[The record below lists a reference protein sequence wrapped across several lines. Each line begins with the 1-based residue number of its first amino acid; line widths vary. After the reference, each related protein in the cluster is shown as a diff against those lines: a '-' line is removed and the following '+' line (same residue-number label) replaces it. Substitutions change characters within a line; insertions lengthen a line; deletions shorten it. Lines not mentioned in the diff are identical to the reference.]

1 MRLPTTRPRRPRA
14 STQQPPCAS
23 ALPFPPPPPHPSV
36 LLRWDGG
43 RRDAGQVSGAQY
55 HEDCHDLPSSLAPP
69 WQTPTC
75 RSPGHRPPDTL
86 VFPAAR
92 LDATTRSSG
101 PQSREN
107 RDEDERQ
114 AASRRLYPVEHITP
128 SEECHQRHSA
138 HQDPPEPPFP
148 CPTHREKEARLCHCA
163 SSASKGEAEENTGG
177 GGNDCSK
184 NSRRSDASPWTS
196 LEVRGWQHGRITAF
210 LLLLFATSSTWRQC
224 AALCPP
230 RCQCDDLALSATCS
244 DAALEVIPIQLNPEV
259 ESISL
264 HGNRIS
270 AVDQSLG
277 FYARLRHLDLSSNRL
292 RSLGER
298 NFQLQGSLAALN
310 VSGNHIGAVSRHA
323 FAGIGLSES
332 LRVLDMARN
341 RLGTFPLACIA
352 GLKSL
357 QELHLGHNQLTSVG
371 DGDSGGEIHLHAL
384 EVLDL
389 TGNRLQEVPTRF
401 LSHLIGLRVLLLAR
415 NELSGLPDGSL
426 PTPGLH
432 TLSFAGNVNLGSS
445 GMEDTALSSTS
456 GTLSYLDLS
465 DCGLTSVPIKA
476 LSFLAPA
483 LTDLDLSGNPI
494 GEFPEGS
501 FSPLRSLRRV
511 HLSRLSLLSTVHP
524 ATFASLPTSSSLSSS
539 PQAVTAMCP
548 PQLEHI
554 SMEWNPGLQRLPD
567 GLLTSCTRLTT
578 LALRGAALEGLD
590 ATVLPAPPVRLR
602 SLSLAGNPLR
612 CNCSL
617 MWLSALANATVGSQP
632 FLDGARCAE
641 PPRLAGRLLSRLPEA
656 ELRCEP
662 SWETVL
668 AIAMASVTFLLL
680 VAFAIL
686 FGRRCA
692 RHHKCCGSLETPTP
706 TPTAPPPPPPRRHFP
721 PFNPSQHQN
730 GSSHRKDMEFGV
742 WGGKG
747 PLGGGRDDSIAANEY
762 TDLIGVGVGRMVI
775 PAGYRGP
782 TGVYV

>member
-1 MRLPTTRPRRPRA
+1 MRLPASKRPRRVRA
-14 STQQPPCAS
+14 SAQQSLSCTDADSP
-23 ALPFPPPPPHPSV
+23 PFPPHPPHPSV
-36 LLRWDGG
+36 LLRCDGAEESG
-43 RRDAGQVSGAQY
+43 IPTSRAMRSERQHPNGFSPASQRHHWPCDSSRTAAAGADETLGGTSTAQRLSPRFDAGVSPEGF
-55 HEDCHDLPSSLAPP
+55 
-69 WQTPTC
+69 
-75 RSPGHRPPDTL
+75 RGSPD
-86 VFPAAR
+86 
-92 LDATTRSSG
+92 
-101 PQSREN
+101 
-107 RDEDERQ
+107 
-114 AASRRLYPVEHITP
+114 
-128 SEECHQRHSA
+128 
-138 HQDPPEPPFP
+138 DP
-148 CPTHREKEARLCHCA
+148 
-163 SSASKGEAEENTGG
+163 
-177 GGNDCSK
+177 
-184 NSRRSDASPWTS
+184 DASPTTTERDKYQRSSCSCSPWDS
-196 LEVRGWQHGRITAF
+196 ASSSSKDSRHSGEVHSWASTVSRRWQHGRITAF
-210 LLLLFATSSTWRQC
+210 LVLLFAASSTWRHC

-230 RCQCDDLALSATCS
+230 RCQCDDLALSAMCT

-292 RSLGER
+292 RTLGEK

-332 LRVLDMARN
+332 LRVIDIARN
-341 RLGTFPLACIA
+341 RLGTFPLACVA

-357 QELHLGHNQLTSVG
+357 EELHLSHNQLTSVG
-371 DGDSGGEIHLHAL
+371 DGDSGGEIHLHKL
-384 EVLDL
+384 QVLDL
-389 TGNRLQEVPTRF
+389 TGNRLQEVPSRF
-401 LSHLIGLRVLLLAR
+401 LSHLTGLRVLLLAR

-432 TLSFAGNVNLGSS
+432 SLSFAGNVNLGSS
-445 GMEDTALSSTS
+445 GIEDAALSSAS
-456 GTLSYLDLS
+456 ATLTYLDLS
-465 DCGLTSVPIKA
+465 DCGLTSVPVKA
-476 LSFLAPA
+476 LSALAPA

-501 FSPLRSLRRV
+501 FSPLRSLKRV

-567 GLLTSCTRLTT
+567 GLFASCTRLTT

-747 PLGGGRDDSIAANEY
+747 PLGGGRDDNIAANEY